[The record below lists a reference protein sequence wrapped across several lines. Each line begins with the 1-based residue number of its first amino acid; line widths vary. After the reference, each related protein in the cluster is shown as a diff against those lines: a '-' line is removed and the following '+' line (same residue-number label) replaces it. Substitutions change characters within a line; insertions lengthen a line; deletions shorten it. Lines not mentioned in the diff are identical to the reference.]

1 MLLKY
6 TVQNKAEAGTY
17 ALPFQVTE
25 QESVLSTLIIPASEA
40 EGRIVIEVSMVWEN
54 PLLNWDIGELD
65 IRLRRND
72 QQGPVLDWLQDSCYQ
87 EGYAE
92 LSYEETGTKAEP
104 HVYCLTVQSAD
115 RRAVV
120 TGPIMI
126 RGSVYVDR
134 MDDSSDGQ

>member
-25 QESVLSTLIIPASEA
+25 QEIVLSTLIIPASEA
-40 EGRIVIEVSMVWEN
+40 EGRIVIEVSLAWEN

-72 QQGPVLDWLQDSCYQ
+72 EQGPVLDWLQDSCYQ
-87 EGYAE
+87 EGFSE
-92 LSYEETGTKAEP
+92 LSYEETAQQAEP

-120 TGPIMI
+120 TGPLMM
-126 RGSVYVDR
+126 RGSVYVDQ
-134 MDDSSDGQ
+134 MDDNPDEQ

>member
-40 EGRIVIEVSMVWEN
+40 EGHIAIEVSMVWEN

-92 LSYEETGTKAEP
+92 LSYEETGTQAEP

-115 RRAVV
+115 RRAVI

-134 MDDSSDGQ
+134 MDDSPDVQ